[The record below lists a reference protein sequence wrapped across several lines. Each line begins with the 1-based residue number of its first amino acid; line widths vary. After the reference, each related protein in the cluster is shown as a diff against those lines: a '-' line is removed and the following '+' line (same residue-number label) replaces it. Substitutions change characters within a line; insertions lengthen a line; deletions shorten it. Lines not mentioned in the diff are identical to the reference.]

1 MKANKSGL
9 GKKSNIKKIAVFLI
23 VIMILCCAALVYLF
37 ISWGDVSGESKN
49 IATTDAIFSLA
60 GKKGGF
66 IYKDKYY
73 AKGKSVTLGG
83 ITSGNKIGSNVF
95 YFAADGESSFTIKGK
110 FGKQM
115 TKPSDKKQIA
125 FYVQTYNSKGVVLES
140 KNTLVKSSTHS
151 LTINSRRGINYVKI
165 SLSKA
170 GTVIYTIIAKVGN
183 LPTIE
188 HQSLSGATRNS
199 AGEYVIKTPGEVNLR
214 FKFTYES
221 GHTLYYRWFTY
232 KDYTMSAS
240 NINST
245 NKKCVPLTGNTTVDY
260 PMNVNRKRGARIRVY
275 SSLANCTA
283 DDNSVLA
290 SPTSG
295 NTNRKVMKE
304 FAVKYRPNNTVTNSD
319 GYIVPLHYNKATI
332 GKTIGSQT
340 KSQCKLYAYKYAYYI
355 KYGKT
360 TTGYNPIC
368 KTYSSMSNL
377 LSIIKN
383 NIDNGSSTMVFFS
396 NNYGEYKQHWGVAV
410 GYKPNKSNEVTHISQ
425 ILFLDPYSSVG
436 YGKKGENVLWSG
448 RIFDEKGNNIHSTML
463 RFKNSTY
470 CYVG

>member
-1 MKANKSGL
+1 
-9 GKKSNIKKIAVFLI
+9 
-23 VIMILCCAALVYLF
+23 
-37 ISWGDVSGESKN
+37 
-49 IATTDAIFSLA
+49 
-60 GKKGGF
+60 
-66 IYKDKYY
+66 
-73 AKGKSVTLGG
+73 
-83 ITSGNKIGSNVF
+83 
-95 YFAADGESSFTIKGK
+95 
-110 FGKQM
+110 
-115 TKPSDKKQIA
+115 
-125 FYVQTYNSKGVVLES
+125 
-140 KNTLVKSSTHS
+140 
-151 LTINSRRGINYVKI
+151 
-165 SLSKA
+165 
-170 GTVIYTIIAKVGN
+170 
-183 LPTIE
+183 
-188 HQSLSGATRNS
+188 
-199 AGEYVIKTPGEVNLR
+199 
-214 FKFTYES
+214 
-221 GHTLYYRWFTY
+221 
-232 KDYTMSAS
+232 
-240 NINST
+240 
-245 NKKCVPLTGNTTVDY
+245 
-260 PMNVNRKRGARIRVY
+260 MNVNRKRGARIRVY

-295 NTNRKVMKE
+295 NTKRKVMKE

-410 GYKPNKSNEVTHISQ
+410 GYKPNKNNEVTHISQ